1 MQTEA
6 DSNKV
11 QATQSTML
19 AKAGLGPSSA
29 QPPPAPG
36 SGAASGSGG
45 AGAAA
50 AAGAPAPP
58 QAIAPTTQAAQAQ
71 IAPQAAPLTLGAAG
85 LGAQPPQGGGP
96 PGNAGG
102 AQPGAELTLCKQ
114 LVIQLESR
122 LRFLEAILLLKIII
136 PTTFPPYQAAL
147 ATLRNYQAAA
157 SAAPFTHG
165 YGPPHPHMFL
175 FFLQSLVLMTI
186 PLSSDAGLKGRM
198 LALLLLVVQMQ
209 TMSSEEVVDQF
220 IPYFTVHE
228 MTAPGFQGKAMVTL
242 HARGT
247 LDIPTGIDVDTLSAT
262 VIAAINARDFTAV
275 HAEISRSFSIQ
286 DGVPYA
292 AQRGLE
298 LQRIL
303 NSVLCSLGG
312 TRPVGRAPPGGPA
325 RKLKGRRT

>member
-1 MQTEA
+1 MQAEP

-11 QATQSTML
+11 PATSSTML

-36 SGAASGSGG
+36 QGAASASGG
-45 AGAAA
+45 AGVAA

-58 QAIAPTTQAAQAQ
+58 QALAPAAQPQQAQ
-71 IAPQAAPLTLGAAG
+71 VAPQVAPLTLGAAG
-85 LGAQPPQGGGP
+85 LGAQPPPGGGP
-96 PGNAGG
+96 AGNA
-102 AQPGAELTLCKQ
+102 AAATPGAELTLCKQ
-114 LVIQLESR
+114 LCIQLESR

-136 PTTFPPYQAAL
+136 PVTFPPYQAAL

-175 FFLQSLVLMTI
+175 FFLQSLVLMNI
-186 PLSSDAGLKGRM
+186 PIASHAGLKGRM

-209 TMSSEEVVDQF
+209 TMSSEEVDQF

-228 MTAPGFQGKAMVTL
+228 MTAPGFAGKAMVTL

-247 LDIPTGIDVDTLSAT
+247 LDIPHGIDIDTLSST
-262 VIAAINARDFTAV
+262 VIAAINARDFAAV
-275 HAEISRSFSIQ
+275 HAEIGRSFSIQ

-292 AQRGLE
+292 AQRGLD

-325 RKLKGRRT
+325 RKLKGRRP